1 MNRLDWIARL
11 AWIIIAAS
19 SIGLTLYHLPATYA
33 YERTLCPATGC
44 GDEFGI
50 LTPQAAAVYL
60 QYGITPDRFAAL
72 SIGITL
78 FSSAVFCA
86 VAILIFVHARGRI
99 AYLISL
105 ALVLYGSLTLSSG
118 IDPNDPVLFLLYS
131 TYSFLLFVSLILG
144 FYLFPNG
151 RFVPGWSRWV
161 ALALFVTEFFYSYF
175 PDAPFSPHNFL
186 PPLEFSIWVGALALI
201 PMAQAYRY
209 WRVSNTVERQQT
221 KWVVAGLLAALA
233 GLTALFTVPQAAPA
247 PVRLLVEPWL
257 LALLSLILL
266 VIPIT
271 LAIAVLRYRL
281 FAIDIIV
288 RRTLLYA
295 LLTLL
300 LATVYFGSVVVLQ
313 RAFAAI
319 TGQESPLAVVIS
331 TLASALI
338 FLPLRSRLQEGI
350 DRRFYRRKYNAEQ
363 TLATF
368 AAHCRD
374 ETEVEPLLAELRR
387 VLDKTM
393 QPAAVAI
400 WLKDTGKQNDA

>member
-1 MNRLDWIARL
+1 MSKLERFARLVWIAV
-11 AWIIIAAS
+11 AAS
-19 SIGLTLYHLPATYA
+19 SIVITLYFLPATYA
-33 YERTLCPATGC
+33 YERAICPAAGC
-44 GDEFGI
+44 GDEFGS
-50 LTPQAAAVYL
+50 LTPQAAAAYL
-60 QYGITPDRFAAL
+60 HYGITPDRFAAL

-86 VAILIFVHARGRI
+86 VAILIFVRARGRI
-99 AYLISL
+99 AYLLSL
-105 ALVLYGSLTLSSG
+105 ALVLYGSLALSAG
-118 IDPNDPVLFLLYS
+118 IDSSEPVQFLLYS
-131 TYSFLLFVSLILG
+131 TYNYLLFVSLILG

-175 PDAPFSPHNFL
+175 PDAPFSPHNLF
-186 PPLEFSIWVGALALI
+186 PPLEFTIWVGALALI
-201 PMAQAYRY
+201 PIAQAYRY
-209 WRVSNTVERQQT
+209 WRVSKTVERQQT

-233 GLTALFTVPQAAPA
+233 GVTALFTVPPLAPA
-247 PVRLLVEPWL
+247 PLRLLLEPWL

-281 FAIDIIV
+281 FAIDLLV

-313 RAFAAI
+313 RAFAAL
-319 TGQESPLAVVIS
+319 TGQESPLAIVIS
-331 TLASALI
+331 TLAIAVI
-338 FLPLRSRLQEGI
+338 FLPLRRKLQAGI

-363 TLATF
+363 TLTAF
-368 AAHCRD
+368 AAHCRE
-374 ETEVEPLLAELRR
+374 ETEVEPLLEELRR
-387 VLDKTM
+387 VLEQTM

-400 WLKDTGKQNDA
+400 WVKGAGEQNDG